1 MGDGSVTAQV
11 SLECIEVLVIQQL
24 YEQALC
30 QVFAVNV
37 RLAPHIE
44 MMRKLFHLTLNGF
57 RI

>member
-1 MGDGSVTAQV
+1 MTAQV